1 MYVDY
6 FWNISKGHQ
15 GATSRLCKAVTITQI
30 DVKEKK
36 VFVKTLV
43 VFDHLNHRTDS
54 LKKIRRD
61 VYAQGFSQPAG
72 GSTVGAKGRIKQ
84 STTAWPRPEMTGNGT
99 FKSRLFRGFSAI
111 AVDWLPVGRH
121 LVHFKNIL
129 SVRGG
134 DKGGPIFLFSFLGFQ
149 LNLSWFFLLLFE
161 KFQQKNLK
169 KINSNWIETPTNW
182 VKNWTPPLVPS
193 PDT

>member
-1 MYVDY
+1 M
-6 FWNISKGHQ
+6 
-15 GATSRLCKAVTITQI
+15 TITQI

-111 AVDWLPVGRH
+111 AVD
-121 LVHFKNIL
+121 
-129 SVRGG
+129 
-134 DKGGPIFLFSFLGFQ
+134 
-149 LNLSWFFLLLFE
+149 
-161 KFQQKNLK
+161 
-169 KINSNWIETPTNW
+169 
-182 VKNWTPPLVPS
+182 
-193 PDT
+193 